1 MGWKRWILVRDKDVV
16 EMEEKGRI
24 RVDAAIFKGS
34 ITPLQGVFTQS
45 TLQNEFIV
53 STFKPVYKGPLEGTQ
68 NVSVIR
74 SCTFI

>member
-1 MGWKRWILVRDKDVV
+1 MGGRGGFGTQQGCGGNGG
-16 EMEEKGRI
+16 KGRI

-53 STFKPVYKGPLEGTQ
+53 STFKAVYKGHWRETENEQLLLHIQ
-68 NVSVIR
+68 V
-74 SCTFI
+74 